1 MNESKSVNEIRQ
13 VNLIKPTIKPNR
25 LTRSISSSIYLS
37 KNPQI
42 IFLRIQKTMKHF
54 SQIFLYL
61 TIALLLIWQLPWC
74 YSFFAAKPSKSPFSM
89 YSTLIDDFVSIG
101 QEEGKG
107 VVRHD
112 QSGNTYT
119 QEQVDSILPFFYI
132 RQLMSDERFPDS
144 IKGVAVT
151 PREVQ
156 TTNFN
161 FRSTPSDIN
170 ASRIELYP
178 LLESMSG
185 RVDLTM
191 PDDVF
196 RITSKGIE
204 FIKMATNAIDTH
216 KSRQF
221 TEAMLKKGFKF
232 PAQRV
237 AGNPTTRKEYD
248 EGYLLLDNE
257 GKLFHLKQTKNRP
270 YVRAIPL
277 PEGLKA
283 KYLFITEFRSRK
295 TLGFLTDADNNFYVL
310 NNKTYDL
317 VKTGVPAFNPEQ
329 DALSIFGNLFDW
341 TVCVKTDKAD
351 EYYALNADD
360 YSLIKSV
367 SFPTQDGTVP
377 GLRFTSSRDKY
388 VRPRL

>member
-1 MNESKSVNEIRQ
+1 
-13 VNLIKPTIKPNR
+13 
-25 LTRSISSSIYLS
+25 
-37 KNPQI
+37 
-42 IFLRIQKTMKHF
+42 
-54 SQIFLYL
+54 
-61 TIALLLIWQLPWC
+61 
-74 YSFFAAKPSKSPFSM
+74 M

-204 FIKMATNAIDTH
+204 FIKMATNTIDTH
-216 KSRQF
+216 KSQQF

-257 GKLFHLKQTKNRP
+257 GKLFHLKQAKSRP